1 MLRRGS
7 TRSTC
12 EGRSEDGG
20 DQFAVGHSDL
30 PLLARELERRAGGR
44 VKIVARTSFGGEGAS
59 AAGQTPHVKGA
70 VS

>member
-1 MLRRGS
+1 MAAINSRSAIPISRCWHGS
-7 TRSTC
+7 LN
-12 EGRSEDGG
+12 
-20 DQFAVGHSDL
+20 A
-30 PLLARELERRAGGR
+30 ERGGR